1 MCIPERLFRHDRA
14 RIRAR
19 AGGQPRTEGDGMIV
33 FIAALIG
40 AAYGAFAARRK
51 GGKGWDVAHYAA
63 AYGIAFS
70 LVGVLATIII
80 TRTMV

>member
-1 MCIPERLFRHDRA
+1 
-14 RIRAR
+14 
-19 AGGQPRTEGDGMIV
+19 MIV